1 MGTAARTREL
11 TPECYLTDDQ
21 ATLLYVL
28 DLPEPGEAVV
38 EDVGSG
44 EILYMQVRGARRL
57 AAGDPQGGRR
67 CRVTD

>member
-44 EILYMQVRGARRL
+44 EILYIKSAVLNGWRL
-57 AAGDPQGGRR
+57 VIPKEDADAA
-67 CRVTD
+67 